1 MNLETEDN
9 ISVGESVK
17 MRGRWLA
24 EEQKRRAAEKLRLLK
39 EEESRIAKMKAKLD
53 RRKKKEERRKR
64 DRERMERGNR
74 ELVMNKELFTGEESF
89 FELQPVNSS
98 TQKTVMFNKELTKIR
113 NISPVGTENLM
124 KIVDKIEKEGTIHE
138 NDCCEH
144 LPLNQSVSEPVSSKL
159 ESKKVIVKNK
169 CLPLIAESQQVFLPT
184 QPLPK
189 SRRKMKRSSTVECS
203 DRDPL
208 FKPLSVKGFNYKKG
222 VESLLFS
229 NQLNACE
236 FSLPKEF
243 TSLKLEKIREN
254 KVLKSSIDFTS
265 QNLLLKSLKRKR
277 ELSDNEDHSSP
288 KRRVKSSHR
297 QQKCSPI
304 FHKEVMKKKSDEL
317 FEQVLYDR
325 CSVGDFSVIVCI
337 SAAKMN
343 VWVSSNLSGKSNWDK
358 VGHFSLSRNLLS
370 PFLMVDCD
378 CIRIKS
384 FSFENNQIKETSFVI
399 LGESGDF
406 SDSVTSTQN
415 VLVLTETLNIDSIVV
430 EKFDSK
436 QVILFHNLDTF
447 SRGSIVTYNQ
457 DQLELKFLA
466 TMQGSTHAVK
476 KLKGTEAIFLSFSKN
491 VLYFWNIKS
500 GICLRTIR
508 MDKVSI
514 DQLRVIEVINVFGH
528 INVLDYSDEKL
539 NISVV
544 KKSSFQLV
552 ASYSIPFPFLK
563 TPAITSSSL
572 FHMSEDRM
580 CLLLGSF
587 CLSWKLSDTCIR
599 CDKIV
604 NHQDFDKLLAFH

>member
-1 MNLETEDN
+1 MNLEIEEN

-24 EEQKRRAAEKLRLLK
+24 EEQRRRAAEKLRLLK
-39 EEESRIAKMKAKLD
+39 VEESRIAKMKAKLD

-124 KIVDKIEKEGTIHE
+124 EIVDKIENKGAKHE
-138 NDCCEH
+138 QNCSEH
-144 LPLNQSVSEPVSSKL
+144 LALNQSVSEAESYKP
-159 ESKKVIVKNK
+159 ESKKVIVKNN
-169 CLPLIAESQQVFLPT
+169 CLPLITESQQVFLPT

-189 SRRKMKRSSTVECS
+189 SRRKIKRSSTVES
-203 DRDPL
+203 SNRDLL
-208 FKPLSVKGFNYKKG
+208 FKPVSVKGFDTKKG

-229 NQLNACE
+229 NQLNPCE

-254 KVLKSSIDFTS
+254 KVLNSSFDFSS
-265 QNLLLKSLKRKR
+265 QSLLLKSTKRKR
-277 ELSDNEDHSSP
+277 ELSDNEEHSSP
-288 KRRVKSSHR
+288 KRKVKSSYR
-297 QQKCSPI
+297 EQKCSPI
-304 FHKEVMKKKSDEL
+304 VHKELVKKKSDEH
-317 FEQVLYDR
+317 FEQVLCER
-325 CSVGDFSVIVCI
+325 CPHGEFSVTVCI
-337 SAAKMN
+337 SATKMN
-343 VWVSSNLSGKSNWDK
+343 VWVSNHSGESNWDK
-358 VGHFSLSRNLLS
+358 VGHFSLSRELLK
-370 PFLMVDCD
+370 PFLMVDRD
-378 CIRIKS
+378 SIRIKS
-384 FSFENNQIKETSFVI
+384 FSFENNQIKETSYVL
-399 LGESGDF
+399 LGEQGDF

-436 QVILFHNLDTF
+436 QVMVFHNLDTYT
-447 SRGSIVTYNQ
+447 RGSIVTYNK
-457 DQLELKFLA
+457 DVLELKFLA

-476 KLKGTEAIFLSFSKN
+476 RLKGTENLFLSFLKN

-500 GICLRTIR
+500 GTCVRTIK
-508 MDKVSI
+508 MDKVAM
-514 DQLRVIEVINVFGH
+514 DQLRVLEVINVFGQ
-528 INVLDYSDEKL
+528 INVLNCIDEKL

-544 KKSSFQLV
+544 KKSSFQMV
-552 ASYSIPFPFLK
+552 ASYPLSFPSLK
-563 TPAITSSSL
+563 IPAITSSSL

-580 CLLLGSF
+580 CLLMGSLL
-587 CLSWKLSDTCIR
+587 LSWNLSDTCIR
-599 CDKIV
+599 CDEIV
-604 NHQDFDKLLAFH
+604 NHQDFDKLLVFH